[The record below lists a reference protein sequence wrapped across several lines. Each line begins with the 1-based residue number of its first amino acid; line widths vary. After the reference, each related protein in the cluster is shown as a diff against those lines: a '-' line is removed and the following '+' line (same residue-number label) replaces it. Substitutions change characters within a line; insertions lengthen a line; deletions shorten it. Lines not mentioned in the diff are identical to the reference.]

1 LCSETYEPEKFF
13 IETYEPEKFF
23 IETYEP
29 EKFFK
34 LLWMRLWTL
43 I

>member
-1 LCSETYEPEKFF
+1 VSVETYEPEKFF

>member
-13 IETYEPEKFF
+13 IEIYEPEKFF